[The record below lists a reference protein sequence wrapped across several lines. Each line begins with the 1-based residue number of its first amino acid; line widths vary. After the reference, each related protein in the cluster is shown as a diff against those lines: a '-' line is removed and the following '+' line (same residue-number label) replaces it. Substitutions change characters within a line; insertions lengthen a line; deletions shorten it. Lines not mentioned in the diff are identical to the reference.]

1 MALLQASGVALRA
14 YASQNL
20 GQRRADANSQEEVRG
35 WSVEGIKWRGLD
47 WIGWWWWR
55 WSSSLPEINKPTSP
69 SPSTVPPSFLTPHT
83 QTNIHPPSP

>member
-55 WSSSLPEINKPTSP
+55 WSSSLPEINKPAIRNGFATLA
-69 SPSTVPPSFLTPHT
+69 SFIVLL
-83 QTNIHPPSP
+83 